1 MPYWQF
7 AFPLYWCLL
16 FTRQKKLWWS
26 KNPIAW
32 EFEKGRCKPIYIY
45 THLAESNGLRRAL
58 LAEGHPV
65 QYIYDKLL
73 DESGGL
79 LKSKSKS
86 SEPRGKRQIYSQIAK
101 RRWEKRQIYS
111 QNAKRKRQ
119 GNNIGEDDDD
129 LSDLLRQLKS
139 INVVESIVIKKICYF
154 YLVTTEKQTNDISTF
169 W

>member
-1 MPYWQF
+1 MD
-7 AFPLYWCLL
+7 
-16 FTRQKKLWWS
+16 R
-26 KNPIAW
+26 
-32 EFEKGRCKPIYIY
+32 KG
-45 THLAESNGLRRAL
+45 AL

-73 DESGGL
+73 DESDGP
-79 LKSKSKS
+79 LKSKFQS
-86 SEPRGKRQIYSQIAK
+86 SEPRDKRQIYSQNAKRKQEKRQIYSQIAK

-119 GNNIGEDDDD
+119 GNNVGEDDDD

-169 W
+169 R